1 MSLKSLNLRVALLTL
16 SRLLVN
22 TPVRMVYPFLAVF
35 AADLGVEVSRISFA
49 LAISMATSAAGPFL
63 APIADRRGRK
73 TGMLIGMGIFLLGTL
88 TASLFPGYLA
98 FLFAVLLGN
107 LANNILIPALQAYLG
122 DHTPYER
129 RGFYLAITELSWAL
143 SFILLVPVAGV
154 LIEKTNW
161 QGPYL
166 ALTVLGVLMTLVIW
180 KFIPSDRPLQPK
192 PLTIFKD
199 IRKVLGYKPAWVG
212 ILMGTAFITGNE
224 LVQVMF
230 GVWMQDSFGLQI
242 AALAAA
248 SVVIGISEL
257 GGEGLAALLA
267 DRFGKERTIGLS
279 ILANGLWVLALF
291 WLDGSQTGAFIWL
304 FVFFLTF
311 EIGLVSTLPLMTEVT
326 PATRATMM
334 SLFIAALSLG
344 RALGDLVAPALYK
357 SGFVYNTLLCLVL
370 DLLALFALSRIKLPK
385 ANSS

>member
-1 MSLKSLNLRVALLTL
+1 MSSKTLNLRVGLLTL

-35 AADLGVEVSRISFA
+35 AANLGVEVSRVSFA

-73 TGMLIGMGIFLLGTL
+73 TGMLIGMGIFLAGTL
-88 TASLFPGYLA
+88 TASLFPGYLS

-107 LANNILIPALQAYLG
+107 LANNILIPALQAYIG
-122 DHTPYER
+122 DHTSYAR
-129 RGFYLAITELSWAL
+129 RGLYLAITELSWAL
-143 SFILLVPVAGV
+143 SFILLVPVAGAI
-154 LIEKTNW
+154 IEKTNW
-161 QGPYL
+161 QGPYF
-166 ALTVLGVLMTLVIW
+166 ALTLLGIIMTLVLW
-180 KFIPSDRPLQPK
+180 KVIPNDRPANQE

-199 IRKVLGYKPAWVG
+199 IGKVLSYPPAWIG
-212 ILMGTAFITGNE
+212 ILMGTSFILGNE

-230 GVWMQDSFGLQI
+230 GVWMQDAFGLQI

-257 GGEGLAALLA
+257 AGEGLVAALA
-267 DRFGKERTIGLS
+267 DRLGKERTIGLS
-279 ILANGLWVLALF
+279 IAINAVWVLALF
-291 WLDGSQTGAFIWL
+291 WLGGSRAGAFVWL

-311 EIGLVSTLPLMTEVT
+311 EVGIVSSLPLMSEVT
-326 PATRATMM
+326 PAARATMM

-344 RALGDLVAPALYK
+344 RALGDLAAPLLYK
-357 SGFVYNTLLCLVL
+357 NGFIVNALVCLGL
-370 DLLALFALSRIKLPK
+370 DVLALFALSRIKLSK
-385 ANSS
+385 EKTA

>member
-385 ANSS
+385 ANPS